1 MDQIFNYFIM
11 KINRRSFL
19 KTASFLPL
27 LAVPRSLRSDNPV
40 FDRVDKPK
48 LKLSLNAYSF
58 NRLLQNGDMDLF
70 QLLDFCAK
78 HNFDAVDPTGYYFP
92 GYPEVPGDEYIH
104 RFKRQAFLQGLDI
117 SGTGVRNDFTNP
129 DESKREKDLDLIKKW
144 IVAASKMGAPLIR
157 LFAGSSLPDGY
168 SQSEVNKWVVDGL
181 TRAADY
187 GKQYGVMIAM
197 QNHSD
202 FIKTSDHIIEI
213 MESANHDWLGLHL
226 DIGSLRQ
233 GNPYEEIKKV
243 VPYAITW
250 QIKELV
256 YFNENPRETDL
267 ERVFQIAADAGYRG
281 YLPLE
286 TLGEGDPYK
295 KVERL
300 IARARKALKTVEF

>member
-1 MDQIFNYFIM
+1 M

-19 KTASFLPL
+19 KTASFLPIL
-27 LAVPRSLRSDNPV
+27 TVPGSFSPVSRFSDQV
-40 FDRVDKPK
+40 ERPK

-58 NRLLQNGDMDLF
+58 NRLLQNGEMDLF

-78 HNFDAVDPTGYYFP
+78 HNLDAVDPTGYYFP
-92 GYPEVPGDEYIH
+92 GYPEVPKDEYIN
-104 RFKRQAFLQGLDI
+104 RFKRQAFLIGLDI
-117 SGTGVRNDFTNP
+117 SGTGVRNDFSNP
-129 DESKREKDLDLIKKW
+129 DASEREKDLELIREW

-157 LFAGSSLPDGY
+157 LFAGSGLPDGH
-168 SQSEVNKWVVDGL
+168 SQKEVNEWLVDGL
-181 TRAADY
+181 TRAADF

-202 FIKTSDHIIEI
+202 FIKTADHIIEI
-213 MESANHDWLGLHL
+213 METANHDWLGLHL

-233 GNPYEEIKKV
+233 GDPYEEIKKV
-243 VPYAITW
+243 VTYAITW

-256 YFNENPRETDL
+256 YFDGKPQETNL
-267 ERVFQIAADAGYRG
+267 KKVFQIAADAGYRG

-295 KVERL
+295 KVEKL
-300 IARARKALKTVEF
+300 IAGARKALATMETPMQ

>member
-1 MDQIFNYFIM
+1 M
-11 KINRRSFL
+11 KINRRAFL
-19 KTASFLPL
+19 KSASFLPL
-27 LAVPRSLRSDNPV
+27 LAVPRSLRSEDPIFN
-40 FDRVDKPK
+40 RVDKPK

-58 NRLLQNGDMDLF
+58 NRLLQDGEMDLF

-78 HNFDAVDPTGYYFP
+78 HNLDAVDPTGYYFP
-92 GYPEVPGDEYIH
+92 GYPGVPDDEYIN
-104 RFKRQAFLQGLDI
+104 RFKRKAFLQGLDI
-117 SGTGVRNDFTNP
+117 SGTGVRNDFSNP
-129 DESKREKDLDLIKKW
+129 DASEREKDLEHIKAW
-144 IVAASKMGAPLIR
+144 IEVAAKMGAPLIR
-157 LFAGSSLPDGY
+157 LFAGRGQPDGY
-168 SQSEVNKWVVDGL
+168 SQADVNEWVVDGL

-202 FIKTSDHIIEI
+202 FIKTSDHIIDI
-213 MESANHDWLGLHL
+213 METASHDWLGLHL

-233 GNPYEEIKKV
+233 GDPYEEIKRV
-243 VPYAITW
+243 VPWAITW

-256 YFNENPRETDL
+256 YFDGKPRETDL
-267 ERVFQIAADAGYRG
+267 EKVFQIAVDAGYRG

-300 IARARKALKTVEF
+300 IARARSALKTVEF